1 MSSTVGDT
9 DKKRVRVQKSTL
21 VSKQQVLTI
30 LIKGSNSS
38 DVSSR
43 EQVQTPFM
51 IYNTE
56 RHICSED
63 LNNLD
68 KDTMS
73 VESKGSDKVA
83 SDDTSV
89 LDNLYNM
96 EQRAWNQRAQIA
108 SEVIILKRASIL
120 RQPCGLE
127 RKVKGI

>member
-1 MSSTVGDT
+1 M
-9 DKKRVRVQKSTL
+9 
-21 VSKQQVLTI
+21 SKQQVLTI
-30 LIKGSNSS
+30 LIKGSNIS

-89 LDNLYNM
+89 LDNLYNGTT
-96 EQRAWNQRAQIA
+96 
-108 SEVIILKRASIL
+108 
-120 RQPCGLE
+120 GLGPLQT
-127 RKVKGI
+127 RFIFPRNLTDF

>member
-1 MSSTVGDT
+1 M
-9 DKKRVRVQKSTL
+9 
-21 VSKQQVLTI
+21 SKQQ
-30 LIKGSNSS
+30 
-38 DVSSR
+38 

-68 KDTMS
+68 KYTMS

-89 LDNLYNM
+89 LDNLYNGTTGLGSKG
-96 EQRAWNQRAQIA
+96 
-108 SEVIILKRASIL
+108 SESVGSDNLEKGKYIKTTL
-120 RQPCGLE
+120 RF
-127 RKVKGI
+127 RKKS